1 MCVRMC
7 ACVSGILIHLRIG
20 RGSNCNESE
29 RAVRDFDL
37 EVLWSY

>member
-1 MCVRMC
+1 MCV
-7 ACVSGILIHLRIG
+7 CVRVMSGILIHLRIG

-37 EVLWSY
+37 EVLLWSY